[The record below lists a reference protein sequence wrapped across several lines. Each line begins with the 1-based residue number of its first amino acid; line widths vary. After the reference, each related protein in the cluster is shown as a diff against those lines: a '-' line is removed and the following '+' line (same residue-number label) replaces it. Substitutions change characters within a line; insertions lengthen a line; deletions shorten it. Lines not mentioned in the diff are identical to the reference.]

1 MDPAQLAQL
10 VTAITALIAAIGTLI
25 TVMKTHERV
34 GRIDTNTNGAVA
46 DLHKRIDALTARP
59 SGDSRRTDTPPPPVQ
74 EPATSTAG
82 VPHP

>member
-25 TVMKTHERV
+25 TVLKTHEKV
-34 GRIDTNTNGAVA
+34 ENIDTNTNGAVA
-46 DLHKRIDALTARP
+46 DLYKRIDALTARP
-59 SGDSRRTDTPPPPVQ
+59 SGGHRSTDTPPPPVQ

>member
-10 VTAITALIAAIGTLI
+10 VTAITALIAAIGTLM
-25 TVMKTHERV
+25 TVLKTHETV
-34 GRIDTNTNGAVA
+34 AKIDTNTNGAVA
-46 DLHKRIDALTARP
+46 DLYKRIDALTARP
-59 SGDSRRTDTPPPPVQ
+59 SGGHRSTDTPPPPVQ